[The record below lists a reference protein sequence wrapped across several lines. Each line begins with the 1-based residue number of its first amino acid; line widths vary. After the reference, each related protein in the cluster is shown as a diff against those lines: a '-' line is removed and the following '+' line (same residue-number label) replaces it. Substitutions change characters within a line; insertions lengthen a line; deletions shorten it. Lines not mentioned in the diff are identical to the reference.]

1 MNSVGDDPALSAM
14 QRKLAAL
21 GVGFLDTL
29 PRAVQ
34 DRVRALQDL
43 QVCCV
48 NVCVLRH
55 TSYMLTFVWPNAT
68 YGLWRCQQA
77 QHDEL
82 LQQFKAERTALEA
95 KYTRL
100 YAPIFSRRGE
110 IITGKAG
117 SKTELMVRT
126 KAAGVRENDLVWCR
140 PRFRGRFCTQAEE
153 NDLQTQLKFIPA
165 CGAGDKRDTIGVG
178 AIVGQNETVLLAVR
192 LSGGNHLKC
201 QFSVCFL
208 RWNSQRL

>member
-1 MNSVGDDPALSAM
+1 MLRECVCVATHLLYVDLRVAQRNLWTLALSTG
-14 QRKLAAL
+14 AARRTTSAIQ
-21 GVGFLDTL
+21 GGTH
-29 PRAVQ
+29 
-34 DRVRALQDL
+34 
-43 QVCCV
+43 CV
-48 NVCVLRH
+48 
-55 TSYMLTFVWPNAT
+55 
-68 YGLWRCQQA
+68 
-77 QHDEL
+77 
-82 LQQFKAERTALEA
+82 EA

-126 KAAGVRENDLVWCR
+126 KAAVRENDLVWCR

-153 NDLQTQLKFIPA
+153 NDLQTQLKIIPA

>member
-43 QVCCV
+43 
-48 NVCVLRH
+48 
-55 TSYMLTFVWPNAT
+55 
-68 YGLWRCQQA
+68 QA

-126 KAAGVRENDLVWCR
+126 KAAVRENDLVWCR

>member
-1 MNSVGDDPALSAM
+1 ML
-14 QRKLAAL
+14 RE
-21 GVGFLDTL
+21 
-29 PRAVQ
+29 
-34 DRVRALQDL
+34 
-43 QVCCV
+43 C
-48 NVCVLRH
+48 VCVATHLLYVDLRVAQRNLW
-55 TSYMLTFVWPNAT
+55 T
-68 YGLWRCQQA
+68 WRCQQA

-126 KAAGVRENDLVWCR
+126 KAAVRENDLVWCR

-178 AIVGQNETVLLAVR
+178 AIVGQNETVLWAVR